1 MNNRLTRAELIEL
14 VRKIKE
20 FHGPINSAH
29 DYQIEWLEILKQN
42 VPDPCVANYI
52 FWSRDYTSP
61 SRELTPEEIVDKA
74 LSYKPIIIE
83 PK

>member
-1 MNNRLTRAELIEL
+1 MNGKLTRAELIDL

-20 FHGPINSAH
+20 FDGSINPAH
-29 DYQIEWLEILKQN
+29 DYQIEWLETLKQN
-42 VPDPCVANYI
+42 VPDPCVSNYI

-61 SRELTPEEIVDKA
+61 PRELTPEEIIDKA
-74 LSYKPIIIE
+74 LSYKPIILG